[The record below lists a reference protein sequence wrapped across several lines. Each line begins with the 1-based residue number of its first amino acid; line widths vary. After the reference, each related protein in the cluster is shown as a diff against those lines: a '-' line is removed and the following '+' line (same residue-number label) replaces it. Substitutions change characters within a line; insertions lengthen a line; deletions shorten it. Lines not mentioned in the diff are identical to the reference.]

1 MNQNQTGTMPIQKET
16 KTMAHK
22 TKNESD
28 ICGGLERGPGE
39 RGTVAK
45 STTVGR
51 YAGPGGTIT
60 NENYGDSD
68 AITLVNLGEAN
79 PDMMMR
85 VRFERDGY
93 KLYGG
98 AGPQEDVPGNVSP
111 RPGAG
116 PDRSYRN
123 PKGR

>member
-1 MNQNQTGTMPIQKET
+1 MS
-16 KTMAHK
+16 HK
-22 TKNESD
+22 TKNETD

-45 STTVGR
+45 STTTGH
-51 YAGPGGTIT
+51 YSGPGGTIT

-79 PDMMMR
+79 PDMMQR

-98 AGPQEDVPGNVSP
+98 AKAQDDGVPGNVSA
-111 RPGAG
+111 RENRG
-116 PDRSYRN
+116 DRSYRN